1 MEIFWSIA
9 ISILAGAAGAMGI
22 GGGSVFLLYL
32 TAFAGLDQMKAQG
45 INLVFFI
52 PIAVIALIIH
62 CKNHLVRWRTTL
74 FCLLTG
80 IPAVFVGYAVANYM
94 GSELLRKAFAVFLL
108 LLGIK
113 ELFGKKEKK
122 AAEEAAGS

>member
-45 INLVFFI
+45 INLVFLS
-52 PIAVIALIIH
+52 PL
-62 CKNHLVRWRTTL
+62 
-74 FCLLTG
+74 
-80 IPAVFVGYAVANYM
+80 P
-94 GSELLRKAFAVFLL
+94 S
-108 LLGIK
+108 
-113 ELFGKKEKK
+113 
-122 AAEEAAGS
+122 SP

>member
-1 MEIFWSIA
+1 MEIFWSIV

-52 PIAVIALIIH
+52 PIAVIALVIH
-62 CKNHLVRWRTTL
+62 CRNHLVRWRTAL
-74 FCLLTG
+74 LCLLAG
-80 IPAVFVGYAVANYM
+80 IPAVFLGYAAANYM
-94 GSELLRKAFAVFLL
+94 GSALLRKAFAIFLL

-113 ELFGKKEKK
+113 EIFGGKKKPEGQN
-122 AAEEAAGS
+122 A

>member
-1 MEIFWSIA
+1 MEIFWSIV

-52 PIAVIALIIH
+52 PIAVIALVIH
-62 CKNHLVRWRTTL
+62 CRNHLVRWRTAL
-74 FCLLTG
+74 LCLLAG
-80 IPAVFVGYAVANYM
+80 IPAVFPVVAGPM
-94 GSELLRKAFAVFLL
+94 PGH
-108 LLGIK
+108 
-113 ELFGKKEKK
+113 
-122 AAEEAAGS
+122 AAEPSTRCHRAGPV

>member
-1 MEIFWSIA
+1 MEIFWSIV

-52 PIAVIALIIH
+52 PIAVIALVIH
-62 CKNHLVRWRTTL
+62 CKNHLVRWRTAL
-74 FCLLTG
+74 LCLLAG
-80 IPAVFVGYAVANYM
+80 IPAVFLGYAAANYM
-94 GSELLRKAFAVFLL
+94 GSALLRKAFAVFLL
-108 LLGIK
+108 LLGLK
-113 ELFGKKEKK
+113 EIFGKKEKK
-122 AAEEAAGS
+122 AAEGEAGS

>member
-80 IPAVFVGYAVANYM
+80 IPAVFVGYARGQLY
-94 GSELLRKAFAVFLL
+94 GIRLLRKAFAVFLL